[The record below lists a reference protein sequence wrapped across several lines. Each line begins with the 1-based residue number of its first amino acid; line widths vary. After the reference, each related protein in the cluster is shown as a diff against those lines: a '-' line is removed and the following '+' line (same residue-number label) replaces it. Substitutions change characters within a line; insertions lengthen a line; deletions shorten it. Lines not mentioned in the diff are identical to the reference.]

1 MAFDVRSRMA
11 DPDDEQSGAIGA
23 ADDFFTIEHDRGIGF
38 NRDAAQPGLGRHH
51 YGSWPN
57 RRPIGAA
64 FLPRLLHLYQH
75 AARPLA
81 AERSAATH
89 EFIGAL
95 DRLYAEHKTL
105 LNDHGLTDIEG
116 ADRSNDA

>member
-11 DPDDEQSGAIGA
+11 DANHEQSGAIGA
-23 ADDFFTIEHDRGIGF
+23 ADDLFTIEHDRGIGF

-57 RRPIGAA
+57 RRPVGAA
-64 FLPRLLHLYQH
+64 FLTGLFHLYQH
-75 AARPLA
+75 AARPLTAEHA
-81 AERSAATH
+81 ATTH

-95 DRLYAEHKTL
+95 DRLYAE
-105 LNDHGLTDIEG
+105 N
-116 ADRSNDA
+116 